1 LGLPKSCHQQKAC
14 AGIMEKNWVKIY
26 KSANF
31 YQSEIVKQ
39 MLLQHHIEAVLMNKQ
54 DSSYLNFGDV
64 EVYVHQE
71 DFNHAIELL
80 ILNQIDH
87 L

>member
-1 LGLPKSCHQQKAC
+1 
-14 AGIMEKNWVKIY
+14 MEKNWVKIY
-26 KSANF
+26 KSTNF

-39 MLLQHHIEAVLMNKQ
+39 MLLQHNVEAVLLNKQ
-54 DSSYLNFGDV
+54 DSSYHNFGNI

-80 ILNQIDH
+80 ILNQMDH

>member
-1 LGLPKSCHQQKAC
+1 
-14 AGIMEKNWVKIY
+14 MEKNWVKIY
-26 KSANF
+26 RSANF

-39 MLLQHHIEAVLMNKQ
+39 MLLQHDIEAVLLNKQ
-54 DSSYLNFGDV
+54 DSSYRFGNV

-71 DFNHAIELL
+71 DFDQAIELL

>member
-1 LGLPKSCHQQKAC
+1 
-14 AGIMEKNWVKIY
+14 MEKNWVKIY

-31 YQSEIVKQ
+31 YQSEIVRQ
-39 MLLQHHIEAVLMNKQ
+39 MLTQHHIEAVLMNKQ
-54 DSSYLNFGDV
+54 DSSFRKFGNV

-71 DFNHAIELL
+71 DFDQAIELL
-80 ILNQIDH
+80 ILNQTD

>member
-1 LGLPKSCHQQKAC
+1 
-14 AGIMEKNWVKIY
+14 MEKNWVKIY
-26 KSANF
+26 KSTNF

-39 MLLQHHIEAVLMNKQ
+39 MLLQHNITAVLLNKQ
-54 DSSYLNFGDV
+54 DSSYRNFGNI

-71 DFNHAIELL
+71 DFDHAIELL
-80 ILNQIDH
+80 ILNQIE

>member
-1 LGLPKSCHQQKAC
+1 
-14 AGIMEKNWVKIY
+14 MEKNWVKIY
-26 KSANF
+26 KSTNF

-39 MLLQHHIEAVLMNKQ
+39 MLLQHEIEAVLLNKQ
-54 DSSYLNFGDV
+54 DSSYRNFGYV

-71 DFNHAIELL
+71 DFDHAIELL

>member
-1 LGLPKSCHQQKAC
+1 
-14 AGIMEKNWVKIY
+14 MEKNWVKIY
-26 KSANF
+26 KSSNF

-39 MLLQHHIEAVLMNKQ
+39 MLLQHYIEAVLMNKQ

>member
-1 LGLPKSCHQQKAC
+1 
-14 AGIMEKNWVKIY
+14 MEKNWVKIFT
-26 KSANF
+26 STNF

-39 MLLQHHIEAVLMNKQ
+39 VLTGHHIDAVLLNRQ
-54 DSSYLNFGDV
+54 ASSHHAFGDI

-71 DFNHAIELL
+71 NFGEAIEIM
-80 ILNQIDH
+80 ILNQIN

>member
-1 LGLPKSCHQQKAC
+1 
-14 AGIMEKNWVKIY
+14 MEKNWVKIY
-26 KSANF
+26 KSTNF

-39 MLLQHHIEAVLMNKQ
+39 MLLQHNIAAVLLNKQ
-54 DSSYLNFGDV
+54 DSSYRSFGNI

-71 DFNHAIELL
+71 DFDHAIELL
-80 ILNQIDH
+80 ILNQIE

>member
-1 LGLPKSCHQQKAC
+1 
-14 AGIMEKNWVKIY
+14 MEKNWVKIY
-26 KSANF
+26 KSTNF

-39 MLLQHHIEAVLMNKQ
+39 MLLQHNVEAVLLNKQ
-54 DSSYLNFGDV
+54 DSSYRNFGNI

-71 DFNHAIELL
+71 DFDHAIELL
-80 ILNQIDH
+80 ILNQID